1 MSNNSKYTGHRKRLR
16 SRFLKSGLDG
26 LQDYEQVELLL
37 TYTVPVKD
45 VKPLSKLL
53 VKKFKNISGLLDA
66 TPEELMEVKGI
77 GDSSAVLIK
86 LTRSLLTKY
95 SEERMIS
102 SDVLN
107 SPEKVYKF
115 SRLKIGS
122 NKNESLLAIFLDTK
136 NKVLSY
142 EIVAEGSIDSVTVY
156 PRKIIGL
163 ALNNNASGLIIVHNH
178 PSGDTSPSTSD
189 HELTNELKEITESMD
204 IRLLDHIIV
213 SKSSYYSFRQEGGLE

>member
-1 MSNNSKYTGHRKRLR
+1 MSNNSKYAGHRKRLR

-37 TYTVPVKD
+37 TYTVLVKD

-53 VKKFKNISGLLDA
+53 VKRFKNISGLLDA
-66 TPEELMEVKGI
+66 TPEELMDVNGV

-95 SEERMIS
+95 SEEKMIS

-107 SPEKVYKF
+107 SPEKVYDF
-115 SRLKIGS
+115 SKLKIGS

-136 NKVLSY
+136 NKVLSC
-142 EIVAEGSIDSVTVY
+142 EIVSEGSIDSVAVY
-156 PRKIIGL
+156 PRKIIEL
-163 ALNNNASGLIIVHNH
+163 ALNYNASGLIIVHNH

-189 HELTNELKEITESMD
+189 HELTNELKSISESMD

-213 SKSSYYSFRQEGGLE
+213 SKSSYYSFRKEGGLE